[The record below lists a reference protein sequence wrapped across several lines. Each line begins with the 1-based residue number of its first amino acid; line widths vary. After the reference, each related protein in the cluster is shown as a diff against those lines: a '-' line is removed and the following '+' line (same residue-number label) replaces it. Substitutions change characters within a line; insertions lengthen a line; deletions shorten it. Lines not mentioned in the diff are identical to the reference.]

1 MRSLDQLIYYR
12 KKSVAYFTCS
22 ALPRAMLHLVAG
34 SLLLDDDASG
44 DNDDGN
50 DQEGDTHCDSD

>member
-1 MRSLDQLIYYR
+1 
-12 KKSVAYFTCS
+12 
-22 ALPRAMLHLVAG
+22 MLHLVAG